1 MCFDFVQP
9 VIDATFFHLYPPF
22 LFEPVSDLFG
32 GLELSTAQTIF
43 ERVDI
48 VRLKRGLLSTVSP
61 LEQGLYATRKI
72 RFQPA
77 ANSSSALVERVSDL
91 GACEL
96 SLLGHLQCQQAFLL
110 MRFFIGF
117 QSGLHLFGGGS
128 SSNFSSFGHDFLQLV
143 VRQLSS
149 NFSLPQNRL
158 KWN

>member
-1 MCFDFVQP
+1 MLRLKASFWSGSCLACAFRGTLCFDFVQP

-77 ANSSSALVERVSDL
+77 
-91 GACEL
+91 
-96 SLLGHLQCQQAFLL
+96 
-110 MRFFIGF
+110 
-117 QSGLHLFGGGS
+117 SG
-128 SSNFSSFGHDFLQLV
+128 Q
-143 VRQLSS
+143 
-149 NFSLPQNRL
+149 
-158 KWN
+158 